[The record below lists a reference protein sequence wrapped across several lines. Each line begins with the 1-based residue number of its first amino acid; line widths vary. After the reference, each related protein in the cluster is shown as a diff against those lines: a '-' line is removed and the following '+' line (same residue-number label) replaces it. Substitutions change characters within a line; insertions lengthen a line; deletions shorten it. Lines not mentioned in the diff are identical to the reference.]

1 MIAYSCHCVG
11 RASKVSLTIL
21 RVGFLGDLL
30 PPLRS
35 RAPFFSSLLPHFLSL
50 LLPGRPFYYS
60 HAEMPLRR
68 SLQLVNDLPFSQ
80 PEVGPDGEVEAAAVL
95 AAMRRGQAQLRWVTQ
110 EGDSNMSSDL
120 QPPPPSPGV
129 SSA

>member
-1 MIAYSCHCVG
+1 MWDCGARIAASG
-11 RASKVSLTIL
+11 GAPRA
-21 RVGFLGDLL
+21 L
-30 PPLRS
+30 PS
-35 RAPFFSSLLPHFLSL
+35 VVLPHL
-50 LLPGRPFYYS
+50 RPCAVPPARQNAS
-60 HAEMPLRR
+60 
-68 SLQLVNDLPFSQ
+68 SWQLVNDLPFSQ